1 MTAPVAGPLVNAGTA
16 TAVINVKGTT
26 LASTAPFVPP
36 HRIKSAPKKLLH
48 LGTNVSGVEAV
59 SNSPKAPYLKNDV
72 NSVQLF
78 RLVSVSRSSYSVPV
92 NVVLSLASDTLCCGQ
107 FCVNEP
113 PISSNTGNSIT
124 GAVRQDLVPPF
135 RITPL
140 IAEKLQ
146 RKICFLPDQ
155 RKLDFVISGITISFR
170 IGFDPSVVS
179 LRSANQNMP
188 SASLYP
194 SVIDQNI
201 LTELEKGRVAS
212 FYSISRIPSFHVIH
226 FGVIP
231 KKYQPGKWRLILD
244 LSSPL
249 DHGVNDGIPKEPFSL
264 QYMKVDNII
273 SGIMSYG
280 QGTLMTKFDA
290 ESAYRNVPVHSDDRY
305 LLGMKWRG
313 NYFIALTLPF
323 GLHLHIFSSTE
334 DLLEWILK
342 HNYGVKFLSR
352 YLDDFHTLGPPNS
365 PVCQNNLDL
374 CIRLLGDW
382 GIPLHPDKL
391 EGPSTYLTV
400 LGIELDSIALQACLP
415 PPPRKA

>member
-1 MTAPVAGPLVNAGTA
+1 MAPVAGPLVNAGTA

-59 SNSPKAPYLKNDV
+59 SRSPKAPYLKNDV

-135 RITPL
+135 RVTPL
-140 IAEKLQ
+140 IADKLQ
-146 RKICFLPDQ
+146 RKICFHPDQ

-170 IGFDPSVVS
+170 LGFDPSAVS

-212 FYSISRIPSFHVIH
+212 FYSISRIPSFHVIR

-249 DHGVNDGIPKEPFSL
+249 DHGVNDGIPKAPFSL
-264 QYMKVDNII
+264 QYMNVGNII
-273 SGIMSYG
+273 GRTMSYG

-290 ESAYRNVPVHSDDRY
+290 ESAYRNVPVHSDDHY

-342 HNYGVKFLSR
+342 HNYGVKFLLR
-352 YLDDFHTLGPPNS
+352 YLDDFHTLGPP
-365 PVCQNNLDL
+365 Q
-374 CIRLLGDW
+374 
-382 GIPLHPDKL
+382 
-391 EGPSTYLTV
+391 LT
-400 LGIELDSIALQACLP
+400 CLP
-415 PPPRKA
+415 EQPGFVHSASWGLGYPPSPR

>member
-1 MTAPVAGPLVNAGTA
+1 MIYV
-16 TAVINVKGTT
+16 
-26 LASTAPFVPP
+26 
-36 HRIKSAPKKLLH
+36 
-48 LGTNVSGVEAV
+48 
-59 SNSPKAPYLKNDV
+59 
-72 NSVQLF
+72 
-78 RLVSVSRSSYSVPV
+78 
-92 NVVLSLASDTLCCGQ
+92 
-107 FCVNEP
+107 
-113 PISSNTGNSIT
+113 
-124 GAVRQDLVPPF
+124 
-135 RITPL
+135 
-140 IAEKLQ
+140 
-146 RKICFLPDQ
+146 
-155 RKLDFVISGITISFR
+155 ITISFR
-170 IGFDPSVVS
+170 LGFDPSAVS
-179 LRSANQNMP
+179 LRFANQNMP

-212 FYSISRIPSFHVIH
+212 FYFISRIPSFHVIR

-249 DHGVNDGIPKEPFSL
+249 DHGVNDGIPKQPFSL

-313 NYFIALTLPF
+313 NYFITLTLPF
-323 GLHLHIFSSTE
+323 GLHSALFIFSSTE
-334 DLLEWILK
+334 DLLGWILK
-342 HNYGVKFLSR
+342 HNYGVKFLLR

-365 PVCQNNLDL
+365 PFCQNNLDL

-382 GIPLHPDKL
+382 GIPLHPDKP
-391 EGPSTYLTV
+391 EGSSTYLTV
-400 LGIELDSIALQACLP
+400 LGIELDSLALQACLP
-415 PPPRKA
+415 RDKSERFIALSDTWSSKQ